1 MCFEGLMVIQD
12 TLDKHYFIW
21 RLMERGSHYVHMSTK
36 RPGQKRAPWKQKVD
50 WITGG
55 VRFGQLGPKYTA
67 LKQLT
72 CHEFECSGLDFN
84 TVLAILFLA
93 SSRKS

>member
-1 MCFEGLMVIQD
+1 MC
-12 TLDKHYFIW
+12 T
-21 RLMERGSHYVHMSTK
+21 SAK

-55 VRFGQLGPKYTA
+55 VRFGQLGPKYIA

-72 CHEFECSGLDFN
+72 YHEMRAPAL
-84 TVLAILFLA
+84 TLILY
-93 SSRKS
+93 